1 MNTLSIPRCALG
13 LISLVL
19 AGCAST
25 KAIVSGRPVTS
36 VVPITSAVSGTR

>member
-1 MNTLSIPRCALG
+1 MKHPSTRIFALG

-25 KAIVSGRPVTS
+25 KDTVSATGRS
-36 VVPITSAVSGTR
+36 LNEGHL